1 MWPVAIFLML
11 VVAFYW
17 VAFYISVIA
26 WLNAV
31 GHLIRGNFIR
41 ASIWFSIGCGMLFW
55 WQGSDVIPDPWDF
68 DKWLRGS
75 TVIVGIGALGTLV
88 RFLRKWKAMQAV
100 PTMPEWT
107 PPAEATGNIAPI
119 IEVEYKRLPN

>member
-1 MWPVAIFLML
+1 MWPVMIFLVL

-31 GHLIRGNFIR
+31 GHLLRGNFIR
-41 ASIWFSIGCGMLFW
+41 ASIWLSIGCGMLFW
-55 WQGSDVIPDPWDF
+55 WMSSDIDF
-68 DKWLRGS
+68 DTWVHGS
-75 TVIVGIGALGTLV
+75 AMIVGIGVLATFV
-88 RFLRKWKAMQAV
+88 RWRKKQQAMQAI
-100 PTMPEWT
+100 PTMPVWT
-107 PPAEATGNIAPI
+107 PPFEATGNTAPV